1 MTDSCQKSLPE
12 AWSAST
18 QEVSLLSA
26 DLYEAAGAVRQVGE
40 IVASKVG
47 QTQAR
52 WQVLS
57 VLSGSG
63 WTVPQAAR
71 RLGVARQSVQ
81 RVVDL
86 LVADGLVELLPNPD
100 HARSRIAQLTAL
112 GVDRLDRIREAA
124 GPWHGAVAS
133 QLSLADLRRAR
144 SVLKELTRLARG
156 YSGAVPVT
164 GSAGDIARPV
174 RPNG

>member
-1 MTDSCQKSLPE
+1 M
-12 AWSAST
+12 AASR

-40 IVASKVG
+40 AVAGKVG

-57 VLSGSG
+57 VLSTSG

-71 RLGVARQSVQ
+71 RLGVTRQSVQ

-86 LVADGLVELLPNPD
+86 LVTDGLVELRPNPD
-100 HARSRIAQLTAL
+100 HARSRIAQLTTL
-112 GVDRLDRIREAA
+112 GFETLDRIRGAA
-124 GPWHGAVAS
+124 GPWHGAVAA
-133 QLSLADLRRAR
+133 QLSLAELQRAR
-144 SVLKELTRLARG
+144 SVLRELTRLARDH
-156 YSGAVPVT
+156 SVM
-164 GSAGDIARPV
+164 D
-174 RPNG
+174 

>member
-1 MTDSCQKSLPE
+1 MTEVCQESQAQ

-40 IVASKVG
+40 AVAGKVG

-57 VLSGSG
+57 VLSGSR

-71 RLGVARQSVQ
+71 RLGVTRQSVQ

-100 HARSRIAQLTAL
+100 HARSRIAQPTTL
-112 GVDRLDRIREAA
+112 GLETLDRIRGAA
-124 GPWHGAVAS
+124 GPWHGAVAA
-133 QLSLADLRRAR
+133 QLSLAELRRAR
-144 SVLKELTRLARG
+144 SVLQELTRLARASVG
-156 YSGAVPVT
+156 
-164 GSAGDIARPV
+164 
-174 RPNG
+174 

>member
-1 MTDSCQKSLPE
+1 MTEFCQESQ
-12 AWSAST
+12 AGSASS

-40 IVASKVG
+40 AVAGKTG

-71 RLGVARQSVQ
+71 RLGVTRQSVQ

-86 LVADGLVELLPNPD
+86 LVADGLVELVPNPD
-100 HARSRIAQLTAL
+100 HARSRIAQLTTL
-112 GVDRLDRIREAA
+112 GFETLDRIREAS
-124 GPWHGAVAS
+124 GPWHGVVAAR
-133 QLSLADLRRAR
+133 LSLADLRRAR
-144 SVLKELTRLARG
+144 SVLQQLTRLARDH
-156 YSGAVPVT
+156 SGM
-164 GSAGDIARPV
+164 D
-174 RPNG
+174 